1 MQITEPAL
9 KEIKNYPEFLKP
21 RLRLF
26 LSADI
31 AGSTAA
37 KQKEGSF
44 YKDPSQPRK
53 EKGWIDATVY
63 FFEEFST
70 QFDSTWNS
78 ANSAFHS
85 VPGSKE
91 YLQTPPVYWKAIGD
105 EILYY
110 KEISRWEEIWV
121 AIGAWAVAIKEV
133 RRELQ
138 TRFRSLG
145 LDIKGSAWIAGFPVI
160 NTELVLNAQKS
171 NPATNEQASSTKDFP
186 IYSNLFNLYRLYES
200 PNDGYTGERDFI
212 GPLIDAGFRVS
223 SQATP
228 GRLVISIETAYAI
241 LGTRL
246 SNEHVKA
253 IESQVKEFPQ
263 LQFYYAG
270 RRQLKG
276 VSGSSGGYPLFFVD
290 LGLPKEDLYSTEAV
304 LLEKVN
310 GKVNEQ
316 DALNFCEKYFTEN
329 PSSCRPYIVNEDGV
343 LLGGEMPR
351 GHIVRLDELHNLW
364 LKISTKSNLPIDAL
378 PPDSGGTPEGDKINE
393 VQQLAGITTKRSD
406 DS

>member
-1 MQITEPAL
+1 MPNTEPAL
-9 KEIKNYPEFLKP
+9 EEIQNYPEFLKP

-44 YKDPSQPRK
+44 YKDPSQLRK

-70 QFDSTWNS
+70 QFNSTWNS
-78 ANSAFHS
+78 ANSAFHA

-91 YLQTPPVYWKAIGD
+91 YTQSPPVYWKAIGD

-133 RRELQ
+133 RQELQ

-160 NTELVLNAQKS
+160 NTELVLNANKINS
-171 NPATNEQASSTKDFP
+171 ATKEQLPSKDFP
-186 IYSNLFNLYRLYES
+186 IYSNLFNLNRLYDNPS
-200 PNDGYTGERDFI
+200 DRNTGERDFI

-253 IESQVKEFPQ
+253 IENQVKDFPQ
-263 LQFYYAG
+263 LQFFYAG

-276 VSGSSGGYPLFFVD
+276 VSGSGGGYPIFFVD

-304 LLEKVN
+304 LLDKVS

-329 PSSCRPYIVNEDGV
+329 PSSCRPYIVNEEGP
-343 LLGGEMPR
+343 LGGEMPR
-351 GHIVRLDELHNLW
+351 GHIARLSELHNLW
-364 LKISTKSNLPIDAL
+364 LQISKKSNLPVDTL
-378 PPDSGGTPEGDKINE
+378 PPNSGETPEGDKIHKAQE
-393 VQQLAGITTKRSD
+393 LAGIPAKRPE